1 MQILKQMKQ
10 FMEPQS
16 VALIGV
22 SRYTGEGTFNV
33 LENLL
38 SYGYKGR
45 IYPVNPSVSEILGVK
60 TYSKVA
66 EIGEPIDLAVIIT
79 PRSLVPSLLKE
90 CVASNIRS
98 AIVVAQ
104 GFSDSHDVESEQLQR
119 ELNGIVKS
127 KQIRVVGPNTFGTAN
142 GFIDFS
148 SSFVRVR
155 MKRQPVGIICQTGV
169 FFIGFPEMTFIGK
182 GIDLGNACDVSFTDC
197 LEYFEHDVETKVIV
211 LHIEGMQ
218 NTDGFISACKRITPR
233 KAIIAL
239 KTGRSEV
246 AAKAVQ
252 SHTGSLAGKK
262 EIWDVALKQSGVI
275 TVADLEELIDL
286 TRAFCILPTME
297 TPKIG
302 VITITGGLGVMAIDA
317 CQHSAVKIDKLSPET
332 KTLLDA
338 MSPPWLSVG
347 NPVDIWPAMM
357 VSESSL
363 RPLVDGLKILL
374 SDSEIGAV
382 LFIGAAFDEKW
393 GSGLC
398 QLLTELA
405 LAYHD
410 KPLVCCI
417 YGPYTNETV
426 KKLQDAGKVVGFTTP
441 ERAIRAL
448 ARLYEYSQLR
458 KGL

>member
-1 MQILKQMKQ
+1 M
-10 FMEPQS
+10 
-16 VALIGV
+16 ALIGV

-45 IYPVNPSVSEILGVK
+45 IYPVNPSVSEILGMK
-60 TYSKVA
+60 TYSKVT
-66 EIGEPIDLAVIIT
+66 EINEPVDLAVLTT
-79 PRSLVPSLLKE
+79 PRVLVPSLLKE
-90 CVASNIRS
+90 CISSNIKS

-104 GFSDSHDVESEQLQR
+104 GFSDARDMEGR
-119 ELNGIVKS
+119 ELQNELNSIVES

-142 GFIDFS
+142 VFINFS
-148 SSFVRVR
+148 SSFVKIR

-169 FFIGFPEMTFIGK
+169 FFIGFSEMTFIGK
-182 GIDLGNACDVSFTDC
+182 GIDLGNACDIKFSDC
-197 LEYFEHDVETKVIV
+197 LEYFEHDVETKVIA

-218 NTDGFISACKRITPR
+218 DTQGFINVCKRIAPK

-239 KTGRSEV
+239 KTGKSEL

-252 SHTGSLAGKK
+252 SHTGSIAGKK
-262 EIWDVALKQSGVI
+262 EVWDIALKQSGVI
-275 TVADLEELIDL
+275 SVADLEELIDL
-286 TRAFCILPTME
+286 TRAFCILPPME
-297 TPKIG
+297 TPKVG

-317 CQHSAVKIDKLSPET
+317 CRNSVVRIDTLSPKT
-332 KTLLDA
+332 KSLLNA
-338 MSPPWLSVG
+338 MSPVWLSVG

-357 VSESSL
+357 TSQIPL
-363 RPLVDGLKILL
+363 RPLIDGLKILL
-374 SDSEIGAV
+374 SDSDIGAV

-393 GSGLC
+393 GSGIC

-405 LAYHD
+405 TAYEN

-417 YGPYTNETV
+417 YGPYAAETV
-426 KKLQDAGKVVGFTTP
+426 ERLQSEGKVVGFATP
-441 ERAIRAL
+441 ERAMRAL
-448 ARLYEYSQLR
+448 IRLYEYSELR

>member
-1 MQILKQMKQ
+1 M
-10 FMEPQS
+10 
-16 VALIGV
+16 ALIGV

-45 IYPVNPSVSEILGVK
+45 IYPVNPSVSEILGMK
-60 TYSKVA
+60 TYSKVT
-66 EIGEPIDLAVIIT
+66 EINEPVDLAVLTT
-79 PRSLVPSLLKE
+79 PRVLVPSLLKE
-90 CVASNIRS
+90 CISSNIKS

-104 GFSDSHDVESEQLQR
+104 GFSDARDMEGR
-119 ELNGIVKS
+119 ELQNELNSIVES

-142 GFIDFS
+142 VFINFS
-148 SSFVRVR
+148 SSFVKIR

-169 FFIGFPEMTFIGK
+169 FFIGFSEMTFIGK
-182 GIDLGNACDVSFTDC
+182 GIDLGNACDIKFSDC
-197 LEYFEHDVETKVIV
+197 LEYFEHDVETKVIA

-218 NTDGFISACKRITPR
+218 DTQGFINVCERVAPK

-239 KTGRSEV
+239 KTGKSEL

-252 SHTGSLAGKK
+252 SHTGSIVGKK
-262 EIWDVALKQSGVI
+262 EVWDIALKQSGVI
-275 TVADLEELIDL
+275 SVADLEELIDL
-286 TRAFCILPTME
+286 TRAFCILPPME
-297 TPKIG
+297 TPKVG

-317 CQHSAVKIDKLSPET
+317 CRHSVVRIDTLSPKT
-332 KTLLDA
+332 KSLLNA
-338 MSPPWLSVG
+338 MSPVWLSVG

-357 VSESSL
+357 TSQIPL
-363 RPLVDGLKILL
+363 RPLIDGLKILL
-374 SDSEIGAV
+374 SDSDIGAV

-393 GSGLC
+393 GSGIC

-405 LAYHD
+405 TAYEN

-417 YGPYTNETV
+417 YGPYAAETV
-426 KKLQDAGKVVGFTTP
+426 ERLQSEGKVVGFATP
-441 ERAIRAL
+441 ERAMRAL
-448 ARLYEYSQLR
+448 IRLYEYSELR